1 MQKKKIN
8 PKYKPGKLFVEGYNY
23 NDWNKNV
30 ELTDKEESVDL
41 SDVLPLSNDGED
53 VREWKVIK
61 VSTPNKLL
69 TIPILLAQIKAK
81 SNSYKL
87 KN

>member
-41 SDVLPLSNDGED
+41 SDVLPLNNDEED
-53 VREWKVIK
+53 VRE
-61 VSTPNKLL
+61 
-69 TIPILLAQIKAK
+69 
-81 SNSYKL
+81 
-87 KN
+87 